1 MPPFRPW
8 GPDHCLAL
16 ALTALCAYGLARVVR
31 SGPATGTGW
40 AVRLGLVAGLLGLA
54 GCELWRGFS
63 EGWLRLAEALPL
75 HLCDAALVLAVIAL
89 VLRNRTAALLLYF
102 WTAAGTL
109 LAMLTPDLRYGFP
122 SPDFLVF
129 FGLHGLAL
137 SAAAVAVLGLGL
149 VPAEGAWWR
158 AFLLTLAYAGSVALA
173 NLVLDTNFMYLRAKP
188 AQPTLLDTFGAW
200 PNYLLGAALLALV
213 LFRLLDL
220 PLAALRRRL
229 APRRPE
235 EDAPG

>member
-1 MPPFRPW
+1 MPPFQAW
-8 GPDHCLAL
+8 GTDHCLAL
-16 ALTALCAYGLARVVR
+16 GLTGLGAWGLARLVR
-31 SGPATGTGW
+31 RAPAG
-40 AVRLGLVAGLLGLA
+40 AASFSVRLGLVAGLLGLA
-54 GCELWRGFS
+54 GFELSRGFR

-89 VLRNRTAALLLYF
+89 LLRNRTAALLLYF

-137 SAAAVAVLGLGL
+137 SAAVVAVFGLGL
-149 VPAEGAWWR
+149 VPAQGAWWR
-158 AFLLTLAYAGSVALA
+158 AFLLTLAYAGCVALA
-173 NLVLDTNFMYLRAKP
+173 NLALDTNFMYLRARP
-188 AQPTLLDTFGAW
+188 AQPTLLDHFGPW
-200 PNYLLGAALLALV
+200 PWYLLGAALLALA

-220 PLAALRRRL
+220 PLAILRRGA
-229 APRRPE
+229 APR
-235 EDAPG
+235 APG